1 MPSVSRKQRNFMA
14 AAAHDPKFAKK
25 AGVSQGVAREFNQAD
40 KGRKFAE
47 GGEVDPRRSIVR
59 EPGKPP
65 RNYDP
70 YEDLR
75 KQYQTPG
82 TVIRGDELPNS
93 KPTSRPNMENSKV
106 KRTYKDGGKV
116 DDSIEFTGEE
126 LAKMD
131 DKVRRIRKEGAAAG
145 FSFVP
150 EGARAGAAE
159 AYEGQRKKGKAV
171 STAIDAAN
179 VMKEHYGKSK
189 FAAGGKIKKGG
200 FMKHDDAA
208 EDKKLIRKEFK
219 RMEGAEHKAA
229 NSAVAKLAKGGS
241 VKRYAGGG
249 KVARG
254 MGAALRGGKYC

>member
-47 GGEVDPRRSIVR
+47 GGEVDPRRSIVK

-93 KPTSRPNMENSKV
+93 KPTTRPNMENSK
-106 KRTYKDGGKV
+106 
-116 DDSIEFTGEE
+116 
-126 LAKMD
+126 
-131 DKVRRIRKEGAAAG
+131 
-145 FSFVP
+145 
-150 EGARAGAAE
+150 
-159 AYEGQRKKGKAV
+159 
-171 STAIDAAN
+171 
-179 VMKEHYGKSK
+179 MKQKT

-208 EDKKLIRKEFK
+208 ADKKLIRNEFK
-219 RMEGAEHKAA
+219 RMEGIESKAEDK
-229 NSAVAKLAKGGS
+229 AVAKLAKGG
-241 VKRYAGGG
+241 KTKGYAGGG

>member
-1 MPSVSRKQRNFMA
+1 MPSVSKRQRNFMS

-25 AGVSQGVAREFNQAD
+25 AGISQSVAKEFNTAD

-47 GGEVDPRRSIVR
+47 GGEVDPKRSIVR

-93 KPTSRPNMENSKV
+93 KPTTRPNMENSKM

-116 DDSIEFTGEE
+116 DDSEAIDFTGDE
-126 LAKMD
+126 LDQIERSARFNRNNPKAD
-131 DKVRRIRKEGAAAG
+131 
-145 FSFVP
+145 F
-150 EGARAGAAE
+150 RAGVVSGAQAANI
-159 AYEGQRKKGKAV
+159 QNRKGKSRGAQN
-171 STAIDAAN
+171 DAYQ
-179 VMKEHYGKSK
+179 VMKEREDSK
-189 FAAGGKIKKGG
+189 RYAAGGKVKKGG
-200 FMKHDDAA
+200 FMKHDD
-208 EDKKLIRKEFK
+208 EKQDKALIRKEFK
-219 RMEGAEHKAA
+219 RMEGIESKAEDKAI
-229 NSAVAKLAKGGS
+229 SKLAKGGS

-254 MGAALRGGKYC
+254 MGAAIRGGKYC